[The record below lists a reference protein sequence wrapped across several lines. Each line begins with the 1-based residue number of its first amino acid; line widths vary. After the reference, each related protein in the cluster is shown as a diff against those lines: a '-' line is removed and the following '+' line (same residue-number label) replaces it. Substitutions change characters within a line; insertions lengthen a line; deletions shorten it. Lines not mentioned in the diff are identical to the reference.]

1 MISTQTAGD
10 TLFIRVDGPIT
21 IQSEEALWQIG
32 KAQHVVVIIDSCGG
46 NAEAL
51 SSLAGALL
59 AHDDTRRDIT
69 GIAYSGAALVARSC
83 QICTAVPTAKIM
95 FHRSNTAC
103 AGTADDLRSAA
114 AQLDAFD
121 QVKDLILTFRK
132 VPFDVVKISNGPD
145 YFFDA
150 QEAIK
155 ARLIDALSN
164 MDPTRTDLNWPTEPD
179 QPSTTEEDRI
189 INILNALPTITVASK
204 QTFSERVYRWFQSKV
219 IETGG
224 TVQAYKT
231 QDLGRN

>member
-10 TLFIRVDGPIT
+10 TLFIRVNGPIT
-21 IQSEEALWQIG
+21 SQSEEALWQIG

-59 AHDDTRRDIT
+59 AHDDTRSHII
-69 GIAYSGAALVARSC
+69 GVAYSGAALVARSC

-164 MDPTRTDLNWPTEPD
+164 TNPTWTALNWPTEPD
-179 QPSTTEEDRI
+179 QPATTDEDKI
-189 INILNALPTITVASK
+189 INILNALPTIIVASK

-219 IETGG
+219 IEAGG
-224 TVQAYKT
+224 TETPYKT

>member
-10 TLFIRVDGPIT
+10 TLFIRVNGPIT
-21 IQSEEALWQIG
+21 SQSEEALWQIG

-59 AHDDTRRDIT
+59 AHDDTRSHII
-69 GIAYSGAALVARSC
+69 GVAYSGAALVARSC
-83 QICTAVPTAKIM
+83 QICTAIPTAKIM

-121 QVKDLILTFRK
+121 RVKDLILAFRK
-132 VPFDVVKISNGPD
+132 VPFDVIKISNGSD

-150 QEAIK
+150 QEAMK
-155 ARLIDALSN
+155 AKLVDALCN
-164 MDPTRTDLNWPTEPD
+164 TDLAWAGLIWSDESNQAE
-179 QPSTTEEDRI
+179 TTEEDRI